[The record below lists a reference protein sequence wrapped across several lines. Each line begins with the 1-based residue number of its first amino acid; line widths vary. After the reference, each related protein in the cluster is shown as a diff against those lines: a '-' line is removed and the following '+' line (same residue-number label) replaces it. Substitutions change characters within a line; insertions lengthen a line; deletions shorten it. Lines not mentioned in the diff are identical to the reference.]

1 MDVSTILKRAAEK
14 SQVVRS
20 RFRERD
26 VPTSV
31 ESVTVLPFFGDRRSS
46 FVLSSLLFRR
56 IKQELKSSRY
66 FVMVS
71 WPGDEGLYQ
80 CADEYWQVEDETVL
94 AKLAASAHG
103 FSNSS
108 SFVAILHRAL
118 NQSFYDVMSGED
130 ITPFYDNGL
139 TAGFFE
145 NFRHVKVGLP
155 SVPSPSSLGLE
166 ASRTLSRQDG
176 SVFIRP
182 SKTIYSWK
190 NGASASLDVPK
201 DFWLALVERLSSED
215 IRAVVCPDLFCHDLS
230 SDLPKSCLRI
240 SPPDVLKFMSVMRS
254 CGCALDVFDGTS
266 RLALAARCP
275 YLCFDERQRFNSVKE
290 YELNDLCGS
299 PVHREYIFSFA
310 ALVEKGNQSV
320 WKTNIFDHMVV
331 KLRRILSETDRDSWP
346 SPLETNEI
354 VPYDAVRKRK
364 LKRMGSRFIKV
375 ERD

>member
-1 MDVSTILKRAAEK
+1 
-14 SQVVRS
+14 
-20 RFRERD
+20 
-26 VPTSV
+26 
-31 ESVTVLPFFGDRRSS
+31 
-46 FVLSSLLFRR
+46 
-56 IKQELKSSRY
+56 
-66 FVMVS
+66 
-71 WPGDEGLYQ
+71 
-80 CADEYWQVEDETVL
+80 
-94 AKLAASAHG
+94 
-103 FSNSS
+103 
-108 SFVAILHRAL
+108 
-118 NQSFYDVMSGED
+118 
-130 ITPFYDNGL
+130 
-139 TAGFFE
+139 
-145 NFRHVKVGLP
+145 
-155 SVPSPSSLGLE
+155 
-166 ASRTLSRQDG
+166 
-176 SVFIRP
+176 
-182 SKTIYSWK
+182 
-190 NGASASLDVPK
+190 
-201 DFWLALVERLSSED
+201 
-215 IRAVVCPDLFCHDLS
+215 
-230 SDLPKSCLRI
+230 
-240 SPPDVLKFMSVMRS
+240 MSVMRS